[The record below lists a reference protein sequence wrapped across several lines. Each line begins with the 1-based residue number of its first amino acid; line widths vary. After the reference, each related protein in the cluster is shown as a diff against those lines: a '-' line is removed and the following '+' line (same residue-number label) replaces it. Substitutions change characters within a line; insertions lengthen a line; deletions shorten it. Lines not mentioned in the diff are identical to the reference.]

1 MSQTEKKNSLWR
13 SGNLLKTTVTLSARA
28 TFVRHL
34 VALTGGHRH
43 VTLRNI
49 RHNHRHTNNIDADY
63 GNIMM
68 MLTLVDSL
76 KMKLNLNQEG
86 SSSFKIDQE
95 KENSGINNDNDD
107 NDKMNEFLKMIC
119 SQVRETIQN
128 QKHSI
133 DKSLQCV
140 LLRRKI

>member
-68 MLTLVDSL
+68 MLTLVDVFVFEGVAVMMAFVILVKYYSTIITITFLIANSSRFLSFYTLSLCLWTSL
-76 KMKLNLNQEG
+76 KFSL
-86 SSSFKIDQE
+86 
-95 KENSGINNDNDD
+95 
-107 NDKMNEFLKMIC
+107 MIC
-119 SQVRETIQN
+119 
-128 QKHSI
+128 
-133 DKSLQCV
+133 
-140 LLRRKI
+140 LRVSYKTYIF